1 MKSKIQEIKTI
12 LDNSRLVSDC
22 TASHE
27 FIDQQLDH
35 IVDKLKT
42 NMIKSTCASS
52 KFSIFL
58 EENAEYSYYK
68 KVVAQTVVLSMHEY
82 HKILALLNQLTP

>member
-1 MKSKIQEIKTI
+1 MTSKIQEIKTI

-27 FIDQQLDH
+27 FIDQQWDY

-42 NMIKSTCASS
+42 SMIKSIRASS

-58 EENAEYSYYK
+58 DENAEYSYCK
-68 KVVAQTVVLSMHEY
+68 KVVAQTVVLSMDEY
-82 HKILALLNQLTP
+82 HKIHALLNQLTP